1 LTSKRGRGRPPFQPD
16 DELRAAVLR
25 LKLLDLPSELVA
37 ATLGISVKTLRKHF
51 RRELDCAKFE
61 LVAGVAAVL
70 YGLAIAGS
78 VTACMFWLRTKG
90 GFCETARSELVGA
103 EGEPLF
109 RAPAGLVLVEEAE
122 SAAFL
127 ATTGSKSDLLAK
139 A

>member
-1 LTSKRGRGRPPFQPD
+1 VH
-16 DELRAAVLR
+16 VLA
-25 LKLLDLPSELVA
+25 E
-37 ATLGISVKTLRKHF
+37 
-51 RRELDCAKFE
+51 
-61 LVAGVAAVL
+61 
-70 YGLAIAGS
+70 
-78 VTACMFWLRTKG
+78 
-90 GFCETARSELVGA
+90 GA